1 MFSFLMHLIEKD
13 HNTKLATFPDAL
25 WWGVVCG
32 GGMWGWYVV
41 GVGGEWYVGVV
52 VWCGI
57 LELVYRICT

>member
-32 GGMWGWYVV
+32 GGMWV
-41 GVGGEWYVGVV
+41 WYVGVV
-52 VWCGI
+52 CGGGRWGMVCGGGS
-57 LELVYRICT
+57 LV